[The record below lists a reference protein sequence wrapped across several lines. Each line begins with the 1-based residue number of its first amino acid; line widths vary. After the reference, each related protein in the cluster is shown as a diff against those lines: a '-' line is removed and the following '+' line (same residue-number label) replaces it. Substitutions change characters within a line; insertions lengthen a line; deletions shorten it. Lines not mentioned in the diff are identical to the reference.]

1 MVTRHPPLWCIL
13 SYRQVTN
20 FRWRMHHTL
29 WFTLKIAESP
39 ELKQIELFCNAL
51 HHAT

>member
-1 MVTRHPPLWCIL
+1 
-13 SYRQVTN
+13 
-20 FRWRMHHTL
+20 MHHTL

-39 ELKQIELFCNAL
+39 EVKQIELFFTAL